1 MEAMTTLF
9 LARHGETVWHAD
21 HRYAGTAD
29 VELNE
34 NGLREAEALALWA
47 KDARLDA
54 IYSSTLSRAILTAEP
69 SARATGEI
77 VETDPDLM
85 EVGFGVG
92 EGRTLDELRP
102 QYAAEVD
109 AFVARPAEAILP
121 GGEQGLNGITRY
133 LRAFDRIEAAFP
145 TGRVLI
151 TCHGTALRLT
161 LCALMGIDPNRYRDL
176 MPVVQNCAVTALDYT
191 AGKARLYAFN
201 VPADAAAHRY

>member
-1 MEAMTTLF
+1 MTTLF

-21 HRYAGTAD
+21 HRYAGIAD
-29 VELNE
+29 VALNE
-34 NGLREAEALALWA
+34 NGVREAEALAVWA

-69 SARATGEI
+69 SARVTGLT
-77 VETDPDLM
+77 VESDPDLM
-85 EVGFGVG
+85 EVAFGVG
-92 EGRTLDELRP
+92 EGKTLDELRP
-102 QYAAEVD
+102 EYGAQVD
-109 AFVARPAEAILP
+109 AFVAKPAEAVLP

-133 LRAFDRIEAAFP
+133 LRAFDRIEAAYP

-161 LCALMGIDPNRYRDL
+161 LCALLGIDPNRYRDL
-176 MPVVQNCAVTALDYT
+176 MPVVQNCAVTGLDYT
-191 AGKARLYAFN
+191 AGRARLYAFN

>member
-1 MEAMTTLF
+1 MTTLF
-9 LARHGETVWHAD
+9 LARHGETVWHAE

-29 VELNE
+29 VQLNE
-34 NGLREAEALALWA
+34 NGLREAETLAVWA

-54 IYSSTLSRAILTAEP
+54 IYSSPLSRAILTAEP
-69 SARATGEI
+69 SARVTGEI

-102 QYAAEVD
+102 TYATEVD
-109 AFVARPAEAILP
+109 AFVAKPAEAILP

-145 TGRVLI
+145 KGRVLVS
-151 TCHGTALRLT
+151 CHGTALRLT

-176 MPVVQNCAVTALDYT
+176 MPVVQNGAVTTLEYT
-191 AGKARLYAFN
+191 AGTARLYAFN
-201 VPADAAAHRY
+201 VPASAAAHRY

>member
-1 MEAMTTLF
+1 MTTLF

-21 HRYAGTAD
+21 HRYAGIAD

-34 NGLREAEALALWA
+34 NGIREAEMLAVWA

-77 VETDPDLM
+77 VETDPDLV
-85 EVGFGVG
+85 EVAFGVG
-92 EGRTLDELRP
+92 EGKTLDELRGN
-102 QYAAEVD
+102 YAAEVD
-109 AFVARPAEAILP
+109 AFVAKPAEAILP
-121 GGEQGLNGITRY
+121 GGEVGLNGITRY

-161 LCALMGIDPNRYRDL
+161 LCALMGIDPNRYREL

-201 VPADAAAHRY
+201 VPADSAAHRY

>member
-1 MEAMTTLF
+1 MEDMTTLF

-21 HRYAGTAD
+21 HRYAGIAD

-34 NGLREAEALALWA
+34 NGIREAEMLAVWA

-77 VETDPDLM
+77 VETDPDLV
-85 EVGFGVG
+85 EVAFGVG
-92 EGRTLDELRP
+92 EGKTLDELRGN
-102 QYAAEVD
+102 YAAEVD
-109 AFVARPAEAILP
+109 AFVAKPAEAILP
-121 GGEQGLNGITRY
+121 GGEVGLNGITRY

-161 LCALMGIDPNRYRDL
+161 LCALMGIDPNRYREL

-201 VPADAAAHRY
+201 VPADSAAHRY